1 MKAKRLVHP
10 APGKNVLITGGA
22 RGIGAATA
30 TELARRGARIS
41 LVGLEP
47 DLLARNIE
55 TLGPDHMWVEA
66 DVTDQTAVD
75 SAVSATV
82 QQFGGI
88 DVLIANAG
96 IVNLGT
102 VHTADPELFAR
113 TISVNLTGVY
123 RTVFAAAPH
132 LVASRGYL
140 LIVASI
146 ASFAPMPGGAAYAAS
161 KAGVES
167 LAATLRLELAPDGVD
182 VGSIHPSWI
191 DTDLVRGPEAAL
203 PTFAKIRA
211 QVPWPA
217 NTTTS
222 VEACATA
229 FADAVEQRA
238 LRAYVPRHAAVMSG
252 ARPLLFSGVGSRAIA
267 GRVAADLR
275 QLDRENEALGA
286 TWH

>member
-1 MKAKRLVHP
+1 MKSIHP
-10 APGKNVLITGGA
+10 VRAKNVLITGGA

-30 TELARRGARIS
+30 AELARRGARIS

-47 DLLARNIE
+47 DLLAQNVE
-55 TLGPDHMWVEA
+55 ALGKQHMWVEA
-66 DVTDQTAVD
+66 DVTDQAALDRAV
-75 SAVSATV
+75 AATV
-82 QQFGGI
+82 DGLGAI

-123 RTVFAAAPH
+123 RTVFAAVPH
-132 LVASRGYL
+132 LIDSRGYL
-140 LIVASI
+140 LVVASV
-146 ASFAPMPGGAAYAAS
+146 ASFAPMPGAAAYAAS

-167 LAATLRLELAPDGVD
+167 LAATLRLELAGHGVD

-191 DTDLVRGPEAAL
+191 DTDLVRGPEAAI
-203 PTFAKIRA
+203 PTFAKMRA

-222 VEACATA
+222 VDACARA
-229 FADAVEQRA
+229 FADAVERRA
-238 LRAYVPRHAAVMSG
+238 LRAYVPKQVGVMSG
-252 ARPLLFSGVGSRAIA
+252 IRPLLFSGLARRAIA
-267 GRVAADLR
+267 GRLGKDLQ